1 MQKKLCIPSIFEKK
15 SLALGV
21 LFLLLYMTLIKD
33 KVVLVTGGANG
44 IGKLLGEKCLREGA
58 RHLVIWDINGKN
70 LESTVK
76 SLQNAGYR
84 VSGYLVDVANIQD
97 IETAA
102 QEVLAEVG
110 KVDILFNNAGV
121 VVGKLFKEHSAR
133 DIEKTFEVNVLG
145 VMHVTRCFLPAMLQ
159 YGSGH
164 IVNIASA
171 SSMTPN
177 PKMSVYASS
186 KWAVM
191 GWSESLR
198 IELERENRELR
209 VLTVCPGYIDTGM
222 FAGAKAPLLTPI
234 LSPERITD
242 QIIKGIKRNKLF
254 VFSPNMVYLLPP
266 LRAILPTRWFD
277 FIGGKVFGVY
287 KTMSDFVGRPPQ
299 EALPEK
305 PKEKELA

>member
-1 MQKKLCIPSIFEKK
+1 
-15 SLALGV
+15 
-21 LFLLLYMTLIKD
+21 MTLIKD

-44 IGKLLGEKCLREGA
+44 IGRLLGEKCLREGA
-58 RHLVIWDINGKN
+58 RHLVIWDINQAN
-70 LESTVK
+70 LENTVN
-76 SLQNAGYR
+76 SLQAEGYK
-84 VSGYLVDVANIQD
+84 VSGYLVDVADIQD
-97 IETAA
+97 IESNATK
-102 QEVLAEVG
+102 VLADIG

-121 VVGKLFKEHSAR
+121 VVGKLFKDHSAR
-133 DIEKTFEVNVLG
+133 DIEKTFDVNVLG

-191 GWSESLR
+191 GWSETLR
-198 IELERENRELR
+198 IELERENKELR

-222 FAGAKAPLLTPI
+222 FAGTKAPLLTPI
-234 LSPERITD
+234 LKPDHITD
-242 QIIKGIKRNKLF
+242 LILRGVKNNKLF
-254 VFSPNMVYLLPP
+254 VFAPNMVYLLPP
-266 LRAILPTRWFD
+266 LRGLLPTRWFD
-277 FIGGKVFGVY
+277 FIGGKVFGIY
-287 KTMSDFVGRPPQ
+287 RTMSDFVGRPAE

-305 PKEKELA
+305 DKAKVTRKERELA